1 MDVSEAPRGRELWLI
16 AGQELL
22 RRGGAPAVKLPALT
36 RALGLTTGS
45 FYHHFA
51 GMPDYLAQLARHYGT
66 EQPRAGLA
74 QVEDPDPR
82 VRLRRLYALA
92 LDDEMRPLDAA
103 MRDWAGSD
111 PEAAAA
117 VRAADAILLEFLATA
132 FADLGHAPAA
142 ARARAQL
149 MFAAGV
155 AHYTPPWPVDT
166 GILDEVL
173 DILAPDDAAAAP
185 ARSTDQTRSVGRSSK
200 PSANRPASSAVRS
213 QSKMT

>member
-1 MDVSEAPRGRELWLI
+1 MPGSTLVAVTDAPRGRELWLT
-16 AGQELL
+16 AGQDLL
-22 RRGGAPAVKLPALT
+22 RRGGAPAVKLSALT
-36 RALGLTTGS
+36 QVLGLTTGS

-51 GMPDYLAQLARHYGT
+51 GMADYLSQLARYYGT

-74 QVEDPDPR
+74 QIDDPDPR

-117 VRAADAILLEFLATA
+117 VREADAILLEFLATA
-132 FADLGHAPAA
+132 FADLGHPASA

-155 AHYTPPWPVDT
+155 AHYTPPWPVDA

-173 DILAPDDAAAAP
+173 AILAP
-185 ARSTDQTRSVGRSSK
+185 DQTRSVGRSS
-200 PSANRPASSAVRS
+200 
-213 QSKMT
+213 

>member
-1 MDVSEAPRGRELWLI
+1 MSEAPRGRELWLI
-16 AGQELL
+16 AGQGLL
-22 RRGGAPAVKLPALT
+22 RQGGAPAVKLRSLT

-51 GMPDYLAQLARHYGT
+51 GMPDYLVQLARYYGT
-66 EQPRAGLA
+66 EQPLAGLA
-74 QVEDPDPR
+74 QIHDPDPS

-132 FADLGHAPAA
+132 FAELGHPPAA

-155 AHYTPPWPVDT
+155 AHYTPPWPTDAD
-166 GILDEVL
+166 IIDEVL
-173 DILAPDDAAAAP
+173 DILAPGAIP
-185 ARSTDQTRSVGRSSK
+185 ADQTRSVGRSSK

-213 QSKMT
+213 QSKIT